1 MKRVSALILLCHL
14 GVCFAANTIIAVVND
29 EAITFQSIEQQ
40 LNDTNSLD
48 EKINIVEQQ
57 IDFVLQISK
66 VIEIGLSPSQDDING
81 VLNQLAIDNNI
92 SMEQL
97 QSYPEFP
104 SLIQQ
109 ITDRLSILNLQQY
122 ITKGL
127 IIELSED
134 EIDNCTS
141 NINDRDT
148 KQIRIAQI
156 IISQIDNSD
165 LSIENQEKAIR
176 NFLKKLSDHIVKGAS
191 FDAFAKLHSQHPSYV
206 NGGLSEW
213 MFVNNP
219 TIEMFDSLQ
228 DGEVSEIYAIE
239 AGWAIATK
247 IEERYINLDIENCKE
262 KIIYQ
267 KAQQFYSDW
276 LKDLRDS
283 AYIEIYT
290 DKLKLFSNV

>member
-1 MKRVSALILLCHL
+1 MKRVSALILLFQL
-14 GVCFAANTIIAVVND
+14 GVCFAANSIIAIVND
-29 EAITFQSIEQQ
+29 EAITLQSIEQQ
-40 LNDTNSLD
+40 LNYASSLN
-48 EKINIVEQQ
+48 EKIDIVEQQ
-57 IDFVLQISK
+57 IDFALQISK
-66 VIEIGLSPSQDDING
+66 VRELGLNPSQGDING

-97 QSYPEFP
+97 QSYPQFP

-109 ITDRLSILNLQQY
+109 ITDRLSMLSLQKY
-122 ITKGL
+122 ITKDL
-127 IIELSED
+127 NIELSEN
-134 EIDNCTS
+134 EINSCTF
-141 NINDRDT
+141 NNNDKDT

-156 IISQIDNSD
+156 IISQVENSD
-165 LSIENQEKAIR
+165 VNIGNQEQVIR
-176 NFLKKLSDHIVKGAS
+176 NFLKKLSDHITKGAS

-206 NGGLSEW
+206 NGGLSDW

-228 DGEVSEIYAIE
+228 DDEVSKIYATDV
-239 AGWAIATK
+239 GLAIAIK
-247 IEERYINLDIENCKE
+247 VDERYTNLDLENCKE

-290 DKLKLFSNV
+290 DKL

>member
-1 MKRVSALILLCHL
+1 MKGVSALALLFHL
-14 GVCFAANTIIAVVND
+14 GVCFAANSIIAIVN
-29 EAITFQSIEQQ
+29 EEVITIQSIEQQ

-48 EKINIVEQQ
+48 EKIDIVEQQ

-66 VIEIGLSPSQDDING
+66 VRALSLNPSQGDING
-81 VLNQLAIDNNI
+81 VLTQLSHDNNI

-97 QSYPEFP
+97 RSYAQFP

-109 ITDRLSILNLQQY
+109 ITNRLSILGLQQY
-122 ITKGL
+122 ITKDL
-127 IIELSED
+127 SIELSEN
-134 EIDNCTS
+134 EINNCIS
-141 NINDRDT
+141 NINDKDT

-156 IISQIDNSD
+156 IISEVENSD
-165 LSIENQEKAIR
+165 VNIGNQKQAIR
-176 NFLKKLSDHIVKGAS
+176 NFLKKLSDHITKGAS

-206 NGGLSEW
+206 NGGLSDW

-228 DGEVSEIYAIE
+228 DNEVSKIYATDV
-239 AGWAIATK
+239 GLAIAIK
-247 IEERYINLDIENCKE
+247 VDERYINLELENCKE

-267 KAQQFYSDW
+267 KTEQFYSDW

-290 DKLKLFSNV
+290 DKL

>member
-1 MKRVSALILLCHL
+1 MRRVSALILLFQL
-14 GVCFAANTIIAVVND
+14 GVCFASNSIIAIVND
-29 EAITFQSIEQQ
+29 EAITLQSIEQQ
-40 LNDTNSLD
+40 LNYASSLN
-48 EKINIVEQQ
+48 EKIDIVEQQ
-57 IDFVLQISK
+57 IDFALQISK
-66 VIEIGLSPSQDDING
+66 VRELSLNPSQGDING

-97 QSYPEFP
+97 QSYPQFP

-109 ITDRLSILNLQQY
+109 ITDRLSMLSLQKY
-122 ITKGL
+122 ITKDL
-127 IIELSED
+127 NIELSEN
-134 EIDNCTS
+134 EINSCTF
-141 NINDRDT
+141 NNNDKDT

-156 IISQIDNSD
+156 IISQVENSD
-165 LSIENQEKAIR
+165 VNIGNQEQVIR
-176 NFLKKLSDHIVKGAS
+176 NFLKKLSDHITKGAS

-206 NGGLSEW
+206 NGGLSDW

-228 DGEVSEIYAIE
+228 DDEVSKIY
-239 AGWAIATK
+239 GTDVGLAIAIK
-247 IEERYINLDIENCKE
+247 VDERYINLELENCKE

-267 KAQQFYSDW
+267 KTEQFYSDW

-290 DKLKLFSNV
+290 DKL